1 MLSILYRTITERGF
15 KLQTDELKSKLLSTR
30 GIAVA
35 SLVITLLLFHFRSYD
50 DNRTTSWRW
59 VFASGDT
66 SFAVL
71 LCLFALG
78 IAYIFSK
85 IEVKERHEGKV
96 LFAFAFISGVLF
108 LPIPEIMID
117 TARYFT
123 YAKYAELYG
132 LGYFVKEWGYA
143 IKPWTDL
150 PLVPF
155 IYGINIW
162 NLSDEKLSE
171 LRNKKIGFMFQFSSL
186 IPTLNAI
193 ENVMLPVAFG
203 KGASGDV
210 EKRAKELLELV
221 GLGHRMRNVPSQL
234 SGGEQR
240 RVAIARA
247 LINDPDIILADE
259 PTGDLDRETEEEV
272 MELFLKINRD
282 FGKTFVMVTHN
293 PELAKRTDI
302 TLRMEN
308 GSIIAREEHG

>member
-1 MLSILYRTITERGF
+1 MIIKTEHLCKTYKIGDQVIEAVKGVDIEIERGKF
-15 KLQTDELKSKLLSTR
+15 VSIVGHSGSGKTTLLSLIGGLTR
-30 GIAVA
+30 P
-35 SLVITLLLFHFRSYD
+35 TH
-50 DNRTTSWRW
+50 
-59 VFASGDT
+59 
-66 SFAVL
+66 
-71 LCLFALG
+71 
-78 IAYIFSK
+78 
-85 IEVKERHEGKV
+85 GKV
-96 LFAFAFISGVLF
+96 Y
-108 LPIPEIMID
+108 ID
-117 TARYFT
+117 
-123 YAKYAELYG
+123 
-132 LGYFVKEWGYA
+132 
-143 IKPWTDL
+143 
-150 PLVPF
+150 
-155 IYGINIW
+155 GINIW

-221 GLGHRMRNVPSQL
+221 GLGHRMHNVPSQL

-293 PELAKRTDI
+293 PELAKQTDI

>member
-1 MLSILYRTITERGF
+1 MIIKTEHLCKTYKIGDQVIEAVKGVDIEIERGKF
-15 KLQTDELKSKLLSTR
+15 VSIVGHSGSGKTTLLSLIGGLTR
-30 GIAVA
+30 P
-35 SLVITLLLFHFRSYD
+35 TH
-50 DNRTTSWRW
+50 
-59 VFASGDT
+59 
-66 SFAVL
+66 
-71 LCLFALG
+71 
-78 IAYIFSK
+78 
-85 IEVKERHEGKV
+85 GKV
-96 LFAFAFISGVLF
+96 Y
-108 LPIPEIMID
+108 ID
-117 TARYFT
+117 
-123 YAKYAELYG
+123 
-132 LGYFVKEWGYA
+132 
-143 IKPWTDL
+143 
-150 PLVPF
+150 
-155 IYGINIW
+155 GINIW

>member
-1 MLSILYRTITERGF
+1 MIIKTEHLCKTYKIGDQVIEAVKGVDIEIERGKF
-15 KLQTDELKSKLLSTR
+15 VSIVGHSGSGKTTLLSMIGGLTR
-30 GIAVA
+30 P
-35 SLVITLLLFHFRSYD
+35 TH
-50 DNRTTSWRW
+50 
-59 VFASGDT
+59 
-66 SFAVL
+66 
-71 LCLFALG
+71 
-78 IAYIFSK
+78 
-85 IEVKERHEGKV
+85 GKV
-96 LFAFAFISGVLF
+96 Y
-108 LPIPEIMID
+108 ID
-117 TARYFT
+117 
-123 YAKYAELYG
+123 
-132 LGYFVKEWGYA
+132 
-143 IKPWTDL
+143 
-150 PLVPF
+150 
-155 IYGINIW
+155 GINIW

-203 KGASGDV
+203 KGVSGDV
-210 EKRAKELLELV
+210 ERRAKELLELV
-221 GLGHRMRNVPSQL
+221 GLGHRMHNVPSQL

-259 PTGDLDRETEEEV
+259 PTGDLDRETEDEV